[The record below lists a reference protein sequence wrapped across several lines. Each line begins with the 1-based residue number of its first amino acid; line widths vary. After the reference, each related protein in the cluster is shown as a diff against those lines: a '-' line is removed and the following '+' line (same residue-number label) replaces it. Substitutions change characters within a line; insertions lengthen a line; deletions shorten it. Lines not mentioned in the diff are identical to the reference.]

1 METEGRGPILELLIQ
16 TDPEKTAELEGE
28 GCRVRMI
35 PFSGRAT
42 GPIFQGLIAP
52 GAVDTQITNAAE
64 VRHMSARYMLIGHDC
79 TGAPCRI
86 FVQNEGWF
94 TDGAR
99 PRPWHSV
106 PAFLT
111 DSRTLAP
118 VLHRN
123 CFIGEG
129 LRDAEGLHIRF
140 YETAAGR

>member
-1 METEGRGPILELLIQ
+1 METHGKEAILELLIQ

-28 GCRVRMI
+28 GRRVRMI
-35 PFSGRAT
+35 PFSGTAA
-42 GPIFQGLIAP
+42 GPLFQGVIAP

-64 VRHMSARYMLIGHDC
+64 VRHMSARYML
-79 TGAPCRI
+79 TGRDHTGWPCHI
-86 FVQNEGWF
+86 FVQNDGWF

-106 PAFLT
+106 PTFLT
-111 DSRTLAP
+111 DSPTLAP

>member
-42 GPIFQGLIAP
+42 GPLFQGLIAP

-79 TGAPCRI
+79 TGATCRV

-106 PAFLT
+106 PTFLT
-111 DSRTLAP
+111 DSPILAP

-123 CFIGEG
+123 CFVGEG

>member
-1 METEGRGPILELLIQ
+1 METDIREPTLELLIQ
-16 TDPEKTAELEGE
+16 TDPEKTVELEGE

-35 PFSGRAT
+35 PFSGTAT
-42 GPIFQGLIAP
+42 GPIFRGLIEP
-52 GAVDTQITNAAE
+52 GAVDTQVTNAAQ
-64 VRHMSARYMLIGHDC
+64 VRHMSARYML
-79 TGAPCRI
+79 TGRDHTGTPCHI

-106 PAFLT
+106 PTFLT
-111 DSRTLAP
+111 DSEALTP
-118 VLHRN
+118 FLHRN